1 MKINMCGFG
10 HWAGLSW
17 NSAASLHHATFL
29 IHGTRASQSYKY
41 SHYLTFSS
49 SKCKY
54 MIISRKKNPS
64 HPPALKLGS
73 SALDRVYSYRYLGLL
88 LTLSLCWTEHINDIC
103 AKAKRMVALLYRRF
117 YKDASPQNLFQ
128 MYLVLVRPHTEY
140 ASQVWDSHLQK
151 DIDQLECV
159 QKFALRMCTKQ
170 WGLGY
175 AELLNRFKVP
185 SLRDRRDYLSLCT
198 KYKVVHEL
206 VYFPMMCLCLGLPH

>member
-1 MKINMCGFG
+1 MCGFG

-29 IHGTRASQSYKY
+29 IHGTHASQSYKY

-88 LTLSLCWTEHINDIC
+88 LTLSLCWTEHINDMC
-103 AKAKRMVALLYRRF
+103 AKAKRMVGLLYRRF
-117 YKDASPQNLFQ
+117 YKDASPQTLFQ
-128 MYLVLVRPHTEY
+128 IYLALVRPHTEY
-140 ASQVWDSHLQK
+140 ASQVWDPHLQK
-151 DIDQLECV
+151 DIDQAPFHTHTHHDLNV
-159 QKFALRMCTKQ
+159 ISILWSRQYVGTQ
-170 WGLGY
+170 WVWLTATHQRLQAIPY
-175 AELLNRFKVP
+175 
-185 SLRDRRDYLSLCT
+185 YT
-198 KYKVVHEL
+198 
-206 VYFPMMCLCLGLPH
+206 